1 MSSWSTWQIRISFTA
16 SIGEPKLVSRWITN
30 LLYHL
35 LIIAKAFKVQ
45 VLSEGNKT
53 MESPSTYFWHYFG
66 SHFLCWISG
75 VVLFNTW
82 LISSWE
88 ENNRCYKLSNWQI
101 DNYVFSLK
109 MTTLTILCIWSA
121 CNNIYFLLSL
131 R

>member
-16 SIGEPKLVSRWITN
+16 SIGGPKLVSKWITN

-66 SHFLCWISG
+66 PHFLC
-75 VVLFNTW
+75 
-82 LISSWE
+82 
-88 ENNRCYKLSNWQI
+88 
-101 DNYVFSLK
+101 
-109 MTTLTILCIWSA
+109 
-121 CNNIYFLLSL
+121 
-131 R
+131 